1 MPLPCQQVCSLSP
14 ANKVRDSQAPKY
26 LNHDL
31 SPANRFATAGPFAII
46 LCLSMLREM
55 WEDSKRHQA
64 DREVNGRITRVV
76 RAGGALDDVRWA
88 DVAVGDVLYVTE
100 GQVRCDETFVDP
112 LSARALPQHSE

>member
-1 MPLPCQQVCSLSP
+1 
-14 ANKVRDSQAPKY
+14 
-26 LNHDL
+26 
-31 SPANRFATAGPFAII
+31 
-46 LCLSMLREM
+46 MLREM

-100 GQVRCDETFVDP
+100 GQVRCDETFVDS